1 MTLSYLAKRCS
12 GAGLLL
18 LSLTGAAQSSPPD
31 SCTYTVDGQV
41 LDLTTQQPLPYASVQ
56 VKGLPVGDQ
65 TDAQGYFHIKQLC
78 RREFDLVVSYVG
90 YKTAVHHHDTYHA
103 PPRILL
109 AHDSITLQ
117 SVTVEGELV
126 EGDLYSG
133 TVQRL
138 SPQEFAQQQSGSL
151 GDLAVNLSGV
161 SVLSTGSNVSKP
173 IIHGLHGNRVL
184 IINNGVR
191 HEFQNWGDEHAPE
204 IDPSLAQDISV
215 VKGAATVRYGPDAL
229 GGVILINP
237 PRLELLTPLQGS
249 AQLIGQSN
257 GRSGEATAS
266 LQKGFHRLSLL
277 GQASVVQQG
286 DLHAPEYQLT
296 NTGKR
301 EQSAALSSRFHYG
314 NFDAYAYYSH
324 FDQELGI
331 LRGAVTG
338 NLPDL
343 VTAIAAESPL
353 LTRPFSYDI
362 NNPRQTVQHDMLK
375 LEGHWN
381 NERQSVEVQYALQNN
396 QRQEFDVRRGTNNQR
411 PNIDLQLLT
420 HSLDVVWQ
428 HPMWQPPGG
437 QQWEGSVGAQG
448 LLQVNRNLPGT
459 NTVPFVPNFTTQ
471 RAGVYVI
478 EAFVAGADRL
488 EVGARYDYQAMNVR
502 GRQPDNEVYRTD
514 LAYHN
519 VTATLGWV
527 RDINDQQRLRTNVGL
542 AWRPPNVSELY
553 SFGRHQASLEYGLWR
568 YRPTEDGRFDT
579 NIILDESDRAVP
591 AEQGLKAI
599 STYEVTRTRWQ
610 GELTAYVNYIRNYL
624 YTQPAGIT
632 QTVRGAF
639 PYFLY
644 QQDDALLAGVD
655 ASATFSHT
663 DRLTSTLRASY
674 LWARNQATD
683 EPFVGMPPA
692 DLRYRLEQRLP
703 RWGMLDEWSWN
714 VALHYTFRQWQAPRT
729 VTLPELLR
737 AGQTDEA
744 LFATDGS
751 AFDILPPPPGYLLLN
766 AGWTGRIDRFQLG
779 VQVRNA
785 LNQRYRSYTDRLR
798 YFADEVG
805 RNVMVSVKYAF

>member
-41 LDLTTQQPLPYASVQ
+41 LDLTTQQPMPYASVQ

-65 TDAQGYFHIKQLC
+65 TDAQGYFRIEHLC

-90 YKTAVHHHDTYHA
+90 YKTAVHHHDVYHSA
-103 PPRILL
+103 PQIFL

-117 SVTVEGELV
+117 SVTVEGERTA
-126 EGDLYSG
+126 GDLYSG

-151 GDLAVNLSGV
+151 GELAANLSGV
-161 SVLSTGSNVSKP
+161 SMLSTGSNVAKP

-257 GRSGEATAS
+257 GRSGEVSAS

-277 GQASVVQQG
+277 GQASVVRQG
-286 DLHAPEYQLT
+286 DLRAPDYQLT

-314 NFDAYAYYSH
+314 NVDAYAYYSH
-324 FDQELGI
+324 FSQELGI

-338 NLPDL
+338 NLEDL
-343 VTAIAAESPL
+343 VTAIEAESPL
-353 LTRPFSYDI
+353 LTRPFSYVI
-362 NNPRQTVQHDMLK
+362 NNPRQSVQHDMLK

-381 NERQSVEVQYALQNN
+381 NERQAVEVQYALQNN

-420 HSLDVVWQ
+420 HSVDAVWQ
-428 HPMWQPPGG
+428 HPAG

-471 RAGVYVI
+471 RVGVYVI
-478 EAFVAGADRL
+478 EALVAGADRL
-488 EVGARYDYQAMNVR
+488 EVGARYDYQAMNIR
-502 GRQPDNEVYRTD
+502 GRQPDNEIYRTN
-514 LAYHN
+514 LVYHN

-527 RDINDQQRLRTNVGL
+527 RDLDEQQRLRTNVGL

-553 SFGRHQASLEYGLWR
+553 SFGRHQASIEYGLWR
-568 YRPTEDGRFDT
+568 YRQTETGRFDT
-579 NIILDESDRAVP
+579 NVILDESDRAVP
-591 AEQGLKAI
+591 AEQGLKWI
-599 STYEVTRTRWQ
+599 STYEVTRSRWQ
-610 GELTAYVNYIRNYL
+610 GELTAYVNYIRNFL

-644 QQDDALLAGVD
+644 RQDDALLVGVD
-655 ASATFSHT
+655 ASAMFSHT

-674 LWARNQATD
+674 LWARNLATD
-683 EPFVGMPPA
+683 EPFVGTPPA

-703 RWGMLDEWSWN
+703 RWGVLDAWSWN

-744 LFATDGS
+744 VFATDGS

-766 AGWTGRIDRFQLG
+766 AAWTGQINHFQLG

-785 LNQRYRSYTDRLR
+785 LNQRYRRYTDRLR

-805 RNVMVSVKYAF
+805 RNVVVSVKYAF

>member
-1 MTLSYLAKRCS
+1 M
-12 GAGLLL
+12 
-18 LSLTGAAQSSPPD
+18 
-31 SCTYTVDGQV
+31 
-41 LDLTTQQPLPYASVQ
+41 
-56 VKGLPVGDQ
+56 PVGDQ
-65 TDAQGYFHIKQLC
+65 TDEQGHFRIEQLC

-90 YKTAVHHHDTYHA
+90 YKTAVHHHDVYHSA
-103 PPRILL
+103 PQIFL

-117 SVTVEGELV
+117 SVTVEGERTA
-126 EGDLYSG
+126 GDLASG
-133 TVQRL
+133 TVQSL
-138 SPQEFAQQQSGSL
+138 SPQEFEQQQSSSL
-151 GDLAVNLSGV
+151 GELTANLSGV
-161 SVLSTGSNVSKP
+161 SVLSTGSNVAKP

-204 IDPSLAQDISV
+204 IDPSLAQDIRV

-257 GRSGEATAS
+257 GRAGEASVS

-277 GQASVVQQG
+277 GQASAVQQG
-286 DLHAPEYQLT
+286 DLHAPDYQLT

-301 EQSAALSSRFHYG
+301 ERSAALSSRFHYG

-324 FDQELGI
+324 FKQELGI

-338 NLPDL
+338 NLEDL
-343 VTAIAAESPL
+343 VTAIEAESPL
-353 LTRPFSYDI
+353 LTRPFSYSI

-381 NERQSVEVQYALQNN
+381 DERQSVEVQYALQNN
-396 QRQEFDVRRGTNNQR
+396 QRQEYDVRRGTNNQR

-420 HSLDVVWQ
+420 HSVDAVWQ
-428 HPMWQPPGG
+428 HPAWQH
-437 QQWEGSVGAQG
+437 WEGSVGAQG

-478 EAFVAGADRL
+478 EAHTLGVNRL
-488 EVGARYDYQAMNVR
+488 EIGARYDYQLMNIR
-502 GRQPDNEVYRTD
+502 GRQPDNDIYRTT

-527 RDINDQQRLRTNVGL
+527 RELDEQQRLRTNVGL

-568 YRPTEDGRFDT
+568 YTQTEDGRFET
-579 NIILDESDRAVP
+579 GTILDERDRAVP

-599 STYEVTRTRWQ
+599 STYEVARSRWQ
-610 GELTAYVNYIRNYL
+610 GELSAYVNYIRNFI

-644 QQDDALLAGVD
+644 RQDDALLTGVD

-674 LWARNQATD
+674 LWARNLATK

-703 RWGMLDEWSWN
+703 RWGVLDAWSWHGA
-714 VALHYTFRQWQAPRT
+714 VHYTFRQWQAPRT

-737 AGQTDEA
+737 AGRIDEA

-751 AFDILPPPPGYLLLN
+751 AFDILPPPPGYPLVNVGCTGQIGNFRVGSAGAQRPQPALPQLHRPSALLRRR
-766 AGWTGRIDRFQLG
+766 GRPQRDGFGEVCVLG
-779 VQVRNA
+779 RV
-785 LNQRYRSYTDRLR
+785 DI
-798 YFADEVG
+798 
-805 RNVMVSVKYAF
+805 

>member
-1 MTLSYLAKRCS
+1 MNLANLIRHCCG
-12 GAGLLL
+12 GALLL
-18 LSLTGAAQSSPPD
+18 LSLRGNAQNALSD
-31 SCTYTVDGQV
+31 SCAYFVDGQV
-41 LDLTTQQPLPYASVQ
+41 LNIATQEPLPYASVQ
-56 VKGLPVGDQ
+56 VKGLSVGDQ
-65 TDAQGYFHIKQLC
+65 TDEQGHFHIEHLC
-78 RREFDLVVSYVG
+78 RREFDLIISYVG
-90 YKTAVHHHDTYHA
+90 YKTAVHHHDVYHA
-103 PPRILL
+103 VPRILL

-151 GDLAVNLSGV
+151 GDLAANLSGV
-161 SVLSTGSNVSKP
+161 STLSTGSNVAKP

-229 GGVILINP
+229 GGVLLINP

-257 GRSGEATAS
+257 GRSGEASVS

-286 DLHAPEYQLT
+286 DLHAPDYQLT
-296 NTGKR
+296 NTGKGER
-301 EQSAALSSRFHYG
+301 SAALSSRFHYG
-314 NFDAYAYYSH
+314 NFNAYAYYSH
-324 FDQELGI
+324 FGQELGI

-338 NLPDL
+338 NLDDL

-353 LTRPFSYDI
+353 LTRSFSYDI

-375 LEGHWN
+375 LAGHWN

-396 QRQEFDVRRGTNNQR
+396 QRQEYDVRRGTNNQR

-420 HSLDVVWQ
+420 HSVDGVWQ
-428 HPMWQPPGG
+428 HPGWQG
-437 QQWEGSVGAQG
+437 WAGSVGAQA
-448 LLQVNRNLPGT
+448 LLQVNSNLPGT

-471 RAGVYVI
+471 RAGIYLI
-478 EAFVAGADRL
+478 EARTLGVNQVEF
-488 EVGARYDYQAMNVR
+488 GARYDYQAMSIR
-502 GRQPDNEVYRTD
+502 GRQPDSEIYRTN

-527 RDINDQQRLRTNVGL
+527 RNLNDQQRLRTNVGL

-553 SFGRHQASLEYGLWR
+553 SYGRHQASLEYGLWR
-568 YRPTEDGRFDT
+568 YRQTEDGRFDT

-591 AEQGLKAI
+591 AEQGLKWI
-599 STYEVTRTRWQ
+599 STYEVNRTRWQ
-610 GELTAYVNYIRNYL
+610 GELTAYANYIRNFI

-639 PYFLY
+639 PYFIY
-644 QQDDALLAGVD
+644 QQDDALLAGMD
-655 ASATFSHT
+655 ATAAYVHT
-663 DRLTSTLRASY
+663 NRLTSTLRASY
-674 LWARNQATD
+674 LWARNLATD

-692 DLRYRLEQRLP
+692 DVRYQLAHRLP
-703 RWGMLDEWSWN
+703 RWGVLSESSWN

-729 VTLPELLR
+729 VALSDLLR

-751 AFDILPPPPGYLLLN
+751 AFNILPPPSGYLLLN
-766 AGWTGRIDRFQLG
+766 LGWTGQIDHFQLG

-805 RNVMVSVKYAF
+805 RNVIVSVKYAF

>member
-1 MTLSYLAKRCS
+1 
-12 GAGLLL
+12 
-18 LSLTGAAQSSPPD
+18 
-31 SCTYTVDGQV
+31 V
-41 LDLTTQQPLPYASVQ
+41 LDLTTQLPLSYASVQ
-56 VKGLPVGDQ
+56 VEGRPLGDQ
-65 TDAQGYFHIKQLC
+65 TDDQGFFYIEHLC
-78 RREFDLVVSYVG
+78 RREFDLIVSYVG
-90 YKTAVHHHDTYHA
+90 YKTAVHHHDVYHSA
-103 PPRILL
+103 PQIFL
-109 AHDSITLQ
+109 APDSITLQ
-117 SVTVEGELV
+117 SVTVEGERTA
-126 EGDLYSG
+126 GDLYSG

-151 GDLAVNLSGV
+151 GDLAANLSGV
-161 SVLSTGSNVSKP
+161 STLSTGSNVAKP

-249 AQLIGQSN
+249 AELIGQSN
-257 GRSGEATAS
+257 GRAGEASAS
-266 LQKGFHRLSLL
+266 LKKGFHRLSLL
-277 GQASVVQQG
+277 GQASVVRQG
-286 DLHAPEYQLT
+286 DLHAPDYQLT

-338 NLPDL
+338 NLEDL
-343 VTAIAAESPL
+343 VTAIEAESPP
-353 LTRPFSYDI
+353 LTQPFSYAI

-381 NERQSVEVQYALQNN
+381 DERQSVEVQYALQNN

-411 PNIDLQLLT
+411 PNIDLQLPS
-420 HSLDVVWQ
+420 HSVDVVWQ
-428 HPMWQPPGG
+428 HPAWQH
-437 QQWEGSVGAQG
+437 WEGSMGAQG
-448 LLQVNRNLPGT
+448 LVQVNRNLPGT

-471 RAGVYVI
+471 RAGVYFI
-478 EAFVAGADRL
+478 EAHSLGESQL
-488 EVGARYDYQAMNVR
+488 EIGARYDYQAMNIR
-502 GRQPDNEVYRTD
+502 GRQPNNELYRTN

-527 RDINDQQRLRTNVGL
+527 RELDEQQRLRTNVGL

-568 YRPTEDGRFDT
+568 YRETEDGRFDT
-579 NIILDESDRAVP
+579 NVILDESDRAVP
-591 AEQGLKAI
+591 AEQGLKWI
-599 STYEVTRTRWQ
+599 STYEVNRLRWQ
-610 GELTAYVNYIRNYL
+610 GEFTAYVNYIRKFI

-639 PYFLY
+639 PYFVY
-644 QQDDALLAGVD
+644 QQDDALLMGGD
-655 ASATFSHT
+655 ATVVYAHT
-663 DRLTSTLRASY
+663 NRLTSTLRASY
-674 LWARNQATD
+674 LWARNQATG

-692 DLRYRLEQRLP
+692 DVRYRLEQRLP
-703 RWGMLDEWSWN
+703 RWGALDAWSWN
-714 VALHYTFRQWQAPRT
+714 GAVHYTFRQWQAPRT
-729 VTLPELLR
+729 VPLATLLR
-737 AGQTDEA
+737 AGQADEA

-751 AFDILPPPPGYLLLN
+751 AFDILAPPPGYLLVN
-766 AGWTGRIDRFQLG
+766 VGWTGQIDRVQLG
-779 VQVRNA
+779 VRVTNV

-805 RNVMVSVKYAF
+805 RNVVVSVKYAF

>member
-1 MTLSYLAKRCS
+1 MTLANLVRRCF
-12 GAGLLL
+12 GGGILL
-18 LSLTGAAQSSPPD
+18 LSLNANAQHPRPD
-31 SCTYTVDGQV
+31 SCAYAVDGQV
-41 LDLTTQQPLPYASVQ
+41 LDLTTRQPLPFASVQ
-56 VKGLPVGDQ
+56 VKGRPLGDQ
-65 TDAQGYFHIKQLC
+65 TDAQGFFHIEHLC

-90 YKTAVHHHDTYHA
+90 YKTAVHHHDVYHA
-103 PPRILL
+103 SPQIFL

-117 SVTVEGELV
+117 SVTVEGERTA
-126 EGDLYSG
+126 GDLYSG

-151 GDLAVNLSGV
+151 GDLAANLSGV
-161 SVLSTGSNVSKP
+161 SMLSTGSNVAKP

-204 IDPSLAQDISV
+204 IDPSLAQDIRV

-229 GGVILINP
+229 GGVLIINP

-257 GRSGEATAS
+257 GRAGEATVS

-277 GQASVVQQG
+277 GQAAVVRQG
-286 DLHAPEYQLT
+286 DLQAPDYQLT

-324 FDQELGI
+324 FGQELGI

-338 NLPDL
+338 NLEDL
-343 VTAIAAESPL
+343 VTAIEAESPL
-353 LTRPFSYDI
+353 LTRPFSYAI

-381 NERQSVEVQYALQNN
+381 DERQAVEVQYALQNN
-396 QRQEFDVRRGTNNQR
+396 HRQEFDVRRGTNNQR

-420 HSLDVVWQ
+420 HSVDVVWQ
-428 HPMWQPPGG
+428 HPAG

-471 RAGVYVI
+471 RVGAYVI

-488 EVGARYDYQAMNVR
+488 EVGARYDYQAMNIR
-502 GRQPDNEVYRTD
+502 GRQPDNEIYRTN
-514 LAYHN
+514 LVYHN
-519 VTATLGWV
+519 VTATMGWV
-527 RDINDQQRLRTNVGL
+527 RDLDEQQRLRTNVGL

-553 SFGRHQASLEYGLWR
+553 SFGRHQASIEYGLWR
-568 YRPTEDGRFDT
+568 YTQTEDGRFDT
-579 NIILDESDRAVP
+579 NVILDESDRAVP
-591 AEQGLKAI
+591 AEQGLKWI
-599 STYEVTRTRWQ
+599 STYEVNRSRWQ
-610 GELTAYVNYIRNYL
+610 GEFTAYVNYIRNFI

-639 PYFLY
+639 PYFIY
-644 QQDDALLAGVD
+644 RQDDALLAGGD
-655 ASATFSHT
+655 ATVVYAHT

-674 LWARNQATD
+674 LWARNQATGD
-683 EPFVGMPPA
+683 PFVGMPPA

-703 RWGMLDEWSWN
+703 RWGVLDEWSWN
-714 VALHYTFRQWQAPRT
+714 GAVHYAFRQWQAPRT
-729 VTLPELLR
+729 LPLATLLR

-751 AFDILPPPPGYLLLN
+751 AFDILPPPPGYLLVHV
-766 AGWTGRIDRFQLG
+766 GWTGQIDRFQLG
-779 VQVRNA
+779 LRVTNA

>member
-1 MTLSYLAKRCS
+1 M
-12 GAGLLL
+12 L
-18 LSLTGAAQSSPPD
+18 LSLTATAQRLLPD
-31 SCTYTVDGQV
+31 SCVYLVAGQV
-41 LDLTTQQPLPYASVQ
+41 LDIATQQPLPYASVR
-56 VKGLPVGDQ
+56 VKGLAVGDQ
-65 TDAQGYFHIKQLC
+65 TNAQGYFRIERLC
-78 RREFDLVVSYVG
+78 RREFDLIISYVG
-90 YKTAVHHHDTYHA
+90 YKTAVHHHDVYHA
-103 PPRILL
+103 TPRILL

-117 SVTVEGELV
+117 SVTVEGELM

-151 GDLAVNLSGV
+151 GDLAANLSGV
-161 SVLSTGSNVSKP
+161 STLSTGSNVVKP
-173 IIHGLHGNRVL
+173 VIHGLHGNRVL

-237 PRLELLTPLQGS
+237 PRLELLTSLHGN

-257 GRSGEATAS
+257 GRSGEAS
-266 LQKGFHRLSLL
+266 VGLQKGFHRLSLL
-277 GQASVVQQG
+277 GQASVVRQG
-286 DLHAPEYQLT
+286 DLHAPDYQLT

-301 EQSAALSSRFHYG
+301 EQSTALSSRFHYG
-314 NFDAYAYYSH
+314 NFDTYAYYSH
-324 FDQELGI
+324 FAQELGI

-338 NLPDL
+338 NLEDL
-343 VTAIAAESPL
+343 TTAIAAEPPP
-353 LTRPFSYDI
+353 LTRSFSYTI

-396 QRQEFDVRRGTNNQR
+396 RRQEFDVRRGTNNRR

-420 HSLDVVWQ
+420 HSVDAVWQ
-428 HPMWQPPGG
+428 HPVWQG
-437 QQWEGSVGAQG
+437 WEGSVGAQG
-448 LLQVNRNLPGT
+448 LLQMNSNRPGT

-471 RAGVYVI
+471 RAGAYVI

-488 EVGARYDYQAMNVR
+488 EVGARYDYQAMAIR
-502 GRQPDNEVYRTD
+502 GRQPDNEIYRTD

-527 RDINDQQRLRTNVGL
+527 RDLSEQQRLRTNVGL

-553 SFGRHQASLEYGLWR
+553 SYGRHQASLEYGLWR

-579 NIILDESDRAVP
+579 NTILSERDRAVP
-591 AEQGLKAI
+591 AEQGLKWI
-599 STYEVTRTRWQ
+599 STYEVNRTRWQ
-610 GELTAYVNYIRNYL
+610 GELTAYVNYIRNYI

-639 PYFLY
+639 PYFIY

-655 ASATFSHT
+655 ATAAYVHT
-663 DRLTSTLRASY
+663 NRLTSTLRASY
-674 LWARNQATD
+674 LWARNLGTD
-683 EPFVGMPPA
+683 EPFVGLPPA
-692 DLRYRLEQRLP
+692 DVRYRLEYRLP
-703 RWGMLDEWSWN
+703 RWGVLDESSWN
-714 VALHYTFRQWQAPRT
+714 GGVQYTFRQFQAPRT
-729 VTLPELLR
+729 VPLSTLLR

-744 LFATDGS
+744 LFATNRS
-751 AFDILPPPPGYLLLN
+751 AFDILPPPPGYVLLN
-766 AGWTGRIDRFQLG
+766 LAWTGQIDNFELG
-779 VQVRNA
+779 LRVSNA
-785 LNQRYRSYTDRLR
+785 LNQPYRSYTDRLR

-805 RNVMVSVKYAF
+805 RNVLVSVKYAF